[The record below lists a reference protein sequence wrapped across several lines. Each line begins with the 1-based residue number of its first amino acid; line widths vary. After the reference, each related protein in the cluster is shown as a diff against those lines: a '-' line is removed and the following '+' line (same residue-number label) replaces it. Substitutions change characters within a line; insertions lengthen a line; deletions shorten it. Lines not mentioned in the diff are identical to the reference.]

1 MRCTLVLIEPKVLH
15 HNENV
20 TIDIAK
26 NWQIPAYKYITL
38 LTKNIFVYISMFKC
52 THKIKLCSFRNWF
65 QSFVTLVSRIMYYL
79 MFLVSPKSSLIFIFV
94 TKIHLIIY
102 QCKIKLC
109 LSRTRFQ
116 NSCSLKSSC
125 TPYSVKI
132 CIHQHVKKHK
142 ICYFQKYL

>member
-38 LTKNIFVYISMFKC
+38 LTKNIFVYIAMYKFI
-52 THKIKLCSFRNWF
+52 HKIKLCSSRYWF

-79 MFLVSPKSSLIFIFV
+79 MFLVLPKSSLLTLTLCTYIPDTGFKDYVQWLLLPYAGNSYHIVKWLFV
-94 TKIHLIIY
+94 
-102 QCKIKLC
+102 
-109 LSRTRFQ
+109 
-116 NSCSLKSSC
+116 
-125 TPYSVKI
+125 YSI
-132 CIHQHVKKHK
+132 
-142 ICYFQKYL
+142 